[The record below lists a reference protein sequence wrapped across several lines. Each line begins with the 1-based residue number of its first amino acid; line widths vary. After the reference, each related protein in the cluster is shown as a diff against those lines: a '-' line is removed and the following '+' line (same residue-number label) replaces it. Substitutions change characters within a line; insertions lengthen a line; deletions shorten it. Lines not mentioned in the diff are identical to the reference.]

1 MIASYNPFSFDL
13 HVLSTPPAFTLSQDQ
28 TLHKLLINL
37 INHYVVYETDIFVFN
52 YLITKLS
59 LKFIDKLINIS
70 IYILFNFLLLTIII
84 FSLQRLLINF
94 IHILKNSNFNPLVKL
109 DGNYSAFFFFCQGVF
124 INVGLNL
131 GICGFFRFYT
141 II

>member
-1 MIASYNPFSFDL
+1 M
-13 HVLSTPPAFTLSQDQ
+13 
-28 TLHKLLINL
+28 
-37 INHYVVYETDIFVFN
+37 YETDIFVFN

-59 LKFIDKLINIS
+59 LKFIDKLINIFYN

-109 DGNYSAFFFFCQGVF
+109 DGNYSAFFSICQGVF
-124 INVGLNL
+124 INVRLNL
-131 GICGFFRFYT
+131 GILFY
-141 II
+141 

>member
-1 MIASYNPFSFDL
+1 M
-13 HVLSTPPAFTLSQDQ
+13 
-28 TLHKLLINL
+28 
-37 INHYVVYETDIFVFN
+37 YETDIFVFN

-59 LKFIDKLINIS
+59 LKFIDKLINIFYN

-109 DGNYSAFFFFCQGVF
+109 DGNYSAFFLFCQGVF

-131 GICGFFRFYT
+131 GICSFCFIFQ
-141 II
+141 IFKVVF

>member
-1 MIASYNPFSFDL
+1 M
-13 HVLSTPPAFTLSQDQ
+13 LSTPPAFTLSQDQ

-37 INHYVVYETDIFVFN
+37 INHYVVHETDIFVFN

-59 LKFIDKLINIS
+59 LKFIDKLINIFYN
-70 IYILFNFLLLTIII
+70 IHILFNFLLLTIII

-109 DGNYSAFFFFCQGVF
+109 DGNYSAFFSICQEVKL
-124 INVGLNL
+124 NVWLNL
-131 GICGFFRFYT
+131 EILFY
-141 II
+141 

>member
-1 MIASYNPFSFDL
+1 M
-13 HVLSTPPAFTLSQDQ
+13 
-28 TLHKLLINL
+28 
-37 INHYVVYETDIFVFN
+37 YETDIFVFN

-109 DGNYSAFFFFCQGVF
+109 DGNYSAFFLFCQGVF

-131 GICGFFRFYT
+131 GIYFINLLFTNFIYYNVL
-141 II
+141 I

>member
-1 MIASYNPFSFDL
+1 M
-13 HVLSTPPAFTLSQDQ
+13 
-28 TLHKLLINL
+28 
-37 INHYVVYETDIFVFN
+37 YETDIFVFN

-59 LKFIDKLINIS
+59 LKFIDKLINIFYN

-109 DGNYSAFFFFCQGVF
+109 DGNYSAFFLFCQGVF
-124 INVGLNL
+124 INLGLNL
-131 GICGFFRFYT
+131 GILFY
-141 II
+141 